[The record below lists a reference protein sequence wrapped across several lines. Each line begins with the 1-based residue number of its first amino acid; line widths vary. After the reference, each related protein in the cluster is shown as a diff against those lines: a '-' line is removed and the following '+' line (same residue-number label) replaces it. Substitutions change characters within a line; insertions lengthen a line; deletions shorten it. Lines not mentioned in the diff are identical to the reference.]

1 MYHLSL
7 LPGENML
14 IATFYFC
21 SAGIIGLTSALAIQ
35 SVLPKGSYKMVL
47 VAREFPSQADH
58 SVDYAS
64 MWAGAHMRPIP
75 ASTPQLAREAEWLR
89 HTVAVFD
96 SQSKR
101 EPWRGVTATTGTEYL
116 DAPDEFYQAQ
126 NTASFTAESGLSGY
140 RPLQPDELPAGTKMG
155 FTYST
160 FCVNPPVYCES
171 LVRTFLLR
179 GGSIMRKSLASEWE
193 GFNITGCNVRVVVNA
208 SGMGFD
214 DPECFPTRGQTIL
227 TNLTSVKQTVTRQN
241 GDGTWSFII
250 PRILDGGTV
259 IGGTKEPNDLQVEP
273 RPSTRHQ
280 LLSNFSKNIDTAEL
294 RALSKDFLMDR
305 DIILRDIVG
314 RRPTRRGGM
323 RVEVAR
329 ATRSDVNRANHEP
342 ASQFVV
348 HAYGAGGRGYE
359 ISWGVAQEVAGFV
372 KQELT
377 TTYY

>member
-1 MYHLSL
+1 MYAQ
-7 LPGENML
+7 P
-14 IATFYFC
+14 TVV
-21 SAGIIGLTSALAIQ
+21 IIGAGMIGLASALAIQ
-35 SVLPKGSYKMVL
+35 SVLPKGSYKMLL

-89 HTVAVFD
+89 RTVVVFD
-96 SQSKR
+96 SQSK
-101 EPWRGVTATTGTEYL
+101 EKPWRGVTATTGTEYL

-126 NTASFTAESGLSGY
+126 NKASFTAETG
-140 RPLQPDELPAGTKMG
+140 AKMG

-160 FCVNPPVYCES
+160 FCVNPPVYCAS
-171 LVRTFLLR
+171 LLRTFLLR
-179 GGSIMRKSLASEWE
+179 GGSILRQSLASEWE
-193 GFNITGCNVRVVVNA
+193 GFTITGCNVRVVVNA
-208 SGMGFD
+208 SGIGFD

-241 GDGTWSFII
+241 EDGTWSFII
-250 PRILDGGTV
+250 PRMLGGGTV
-259 IGGTKEPNDLQVEP
+259 IGGTKEPNNLQVEP

-280 LLSNFSKNIDTAEL
+280 LLSNFSKNLDMAEL
-294 RALSKDFLMDR
+294 RYLSKDLLMDQ

-323 RVEVAR
+323 RVGVAK
-329 ATRSDVNRANHEP
+329 ATKSDVNRVNHES
-342 ASQFVV
+342 ASQSVV

-359 ISWGVAQEVAGFV
+359 ISWGVAQEVAGLV
-372 KQELT
+372 KQELST
-377 TTYY
+377 TSSADGKWKDLHV